1 VNTLGKNKQNT
12 KERIAVVLLS
22 GGLDSATTAAFA
34 KKRGYDVDAL
44 TIHYGQALSK
54 EIQCAQAV
62 AKKLNIKQKIVD
74 ISNFKDIAWHSAL
87 TSPKT
92 FKVSQQN
99 AEKPAQDIPLTYV
112 PLRNSFFIVL
122 AAAYLESEIL
132 QKIEK
137 DHVKPDNID
146 AKIFIAANALDYAGY
161 PDCRPEYYK
170 KINSLLKLAS
180 KVGTQY
186 NVQIKVEAPLLHK
199 TNKDI
204 VKMGIRLN
212 APLELTW
219 SCYVGGEVPCGKCDA
234 CQLRA
239 QGFKEAGKEDPI
251 MANLRKEG
259 KL

>member
-1 VNTLGKNKQNT
+1 MNTLGKNKQN

-22 GGLDSATTAAFA
+22 GGLDSAATAAFA
-34 KKRGYDVDAL
+34 KKRGYDVNAL

-74 ISNFKDIAWHSAL
+74 ISNFREVAWYSAL
-87 TSPKT
+87 TSPET
-92 FKVSQQN
+92 FKIPEQN
-99 AEKPAQDIPLTYV
+99 NDKPTQTVPLTYV

-137 DHVKPDNID
+137 EHVRPDNID
-146 AKIFIAANALDYAGY
+146 AKIFIAANALDYTGY

-186 NVQIKVEAPLLHK
+186 NVKIKVEAPLLHK
-199 TNKDI
+199 TKKGI
-204 VKMGIRLN
+204 VEMGTKLN

-239 QGFKEAGKEDPI
+239 QGFEEAGKEDPI